1 MALDV
6 GFKKI
11 GVALSDPLNLTAYPY
26 KVIYRKSNRETF
38 KELLKIVEEKEVKE
52 VVIGL
57 PLDKEGKKSLM
68 AEKIE
73 KFSGKFKEFLKEV
86 GKEVNIVFRDESFTT
101 EEAKELLRSLG
112 KERKE
117 LDDVAAAILLKEY
130 LEEITRGS

>member
-38 KELLKIVEEKEVKE
+38 KELLKIIEEKEVKE

-73 KFSGKFKEFLKEV
+73 KFSGKFKSFLKEV
-86 GKEVNIVFRDESFTT
+86 GKEVKVVFRDESFTT

-112 KERKE
+112 RKREE
-117 LDDVAAAILLKEY
+117 LDDVAAAILLREY
-130 LEEITRGS
+130 LEEATRGS

>member
-38 KELLKIVEEKEVKE
+38 KELLKIIKEKEVKE
-52 VVIGL
+52 LVIGL
-57 PLDKEGKKSLM
+57 PLDSEGKKSKM
-68 AEKIE
+68 AGKIE
-73 KFSGKFKEFLKEV
+73 KFSGKFKDFLEKEGIKV
-86 GKEVNIVFRDESFTT
+86 KVVFRDESFTT

-112 KERKE
+112 KEKKE
-117 LDDVAAAILLKEY
+117 VDDVAAAILLKEY